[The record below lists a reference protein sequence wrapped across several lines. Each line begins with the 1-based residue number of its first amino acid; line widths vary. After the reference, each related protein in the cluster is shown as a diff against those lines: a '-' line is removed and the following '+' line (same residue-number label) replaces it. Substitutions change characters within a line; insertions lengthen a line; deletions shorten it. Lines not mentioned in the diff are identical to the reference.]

1 MGEFSSIK
9 KTYINFFLCIITI
22 LLLACARPE
31 VVKITSPEDP
41 LMNCD
46 ELELSVVEA
55 QKFKRDALYEKDNT
69 GGNVARMMLFW
80 PAMAT
85 TYHNADVAIKAANDR
100 TYHLLHLMKKKDCK
114 GVDLVNAELIR
125 TATET
130 IVGQL
135 QAAKEMY
142 ESGHLTK
149 EEYTKAKKK
158 ILD

>member
-1 MGEFSSIK
+1 MLGQLSMARAMSHS
-9 KTYINFFLCIITI
+9 NF
-22 LLLACARPE
+22 
-31 VVKITSPEDP
+31 KIGS
-41 LMNCD
+41 
-46 ELELSVVEA
+46 
-55 QKFKRDALYEKDNT
+55 
-69 GGNVARMMLFW
+69 
-80 PAMAT
+80 
-85 TYHNADVAIKAANDR
+85 
-100 TYHLLHLMKKKDCK
+100 HLMKKKDCK